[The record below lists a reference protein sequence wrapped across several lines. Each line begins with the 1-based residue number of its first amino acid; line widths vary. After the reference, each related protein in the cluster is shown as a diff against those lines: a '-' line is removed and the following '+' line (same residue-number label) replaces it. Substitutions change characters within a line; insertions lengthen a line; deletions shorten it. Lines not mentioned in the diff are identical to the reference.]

1 MQQDFAE
8 TRALALLAWLATQEE
23 LLPAFMGNTGVSEA
37 DLRVRAG
44 EAEFL
49 ASVLDF
55 LLSDDRWV
63 MDAAQGTGIRAE
75 EFTTIRAA
83 LPGGDLPNWT

>member
-8 TRALALLAWLATQEE
+8 TRALAILGWLAAQDE
-23 LLPAFMGNTGVSEA
+23 LLPVFMGATGTSEA
-37 DLRVRAG
+37 DLRERA
-44 EAEFL
+44 ADPDFL

-55 LLSDDRWV
+55 LLMDDKWV
-63 MDAAQGTGIRAE
+63 IDAAEGTDHRPEELAQIRAG
-75 EFTTIRAA
+75 

>member
-8 TRALALLAWLATQEE
+8 TRALSLLAWLAAQEE

-37 DLRVRAG
+37 DLRIRAG
-44 EAEFL
+44 EPDFL

-55 LLSDDRWV
+55 LLMNDAWV
-63 MDAAQGTGIRAE
+63 LEAADGTGIRAE
-75 EFTTIRAA
+75 DFAAIRAA

>member
-1 MQQDFAE
+1 MQQEFAE
-8 TRALALLAWLATQEE
+8 ARALQLLGWLAGEEE

-37 DLRVRAG
+37 DLRARAG

-55 LLSDDRWV
+55 LLMDDQWV
-63 MDAAQGTGIRAE
+63 LDAARGTGIRAE
-75 EFTTIRAA
+75 DFTMIRAA